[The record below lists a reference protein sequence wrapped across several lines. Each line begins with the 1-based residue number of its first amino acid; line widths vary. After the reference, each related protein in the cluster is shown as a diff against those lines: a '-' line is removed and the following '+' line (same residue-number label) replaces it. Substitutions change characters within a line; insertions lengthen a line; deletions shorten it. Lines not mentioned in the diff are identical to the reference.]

1 MPLFRA
7 AGELISDSDGVRFP
21 MKDEAADKDV
31 PCLVTFEFLQ
41 ARSGIGAV
49 DAQEMIEEFEIYRA
63 EIEEF
68 ASRKYDRGDSEPRI
82 TKEDAPSN

>member
-7 AGELISDSDGVRFP
+7 AGELISDPEGVRFP
-21 MKDEAADKDV
+21 MKDEAAGKDI

-68 ASRKYDRGDSEPRI
+68 ASRKYDLGDSQPRI
-82 TKEDAPSN
+82 TKADSLLD

>member
-7 AGELISDSDGVRFP
+7 AGDLVSDPDGVRFP
-21 MKDEAADKDV
+21 MKDEAADKTV
-31 PCLVTFEFLQ
+31 PCLATSEFLEE
-41 ARSGIGAV
+41 RSGARFE

-68 ASRKYDRGDSEPRI
+68 ASRKYDLGESQPRI
-82 TKEDAPSN
+82 TKADALPE